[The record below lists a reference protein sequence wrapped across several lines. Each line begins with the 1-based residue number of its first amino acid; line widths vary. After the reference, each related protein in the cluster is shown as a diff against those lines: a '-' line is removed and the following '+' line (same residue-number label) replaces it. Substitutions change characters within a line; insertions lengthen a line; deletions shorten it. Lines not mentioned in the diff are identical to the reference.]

1 MANQRIFYALQQ
13 VLIGDGA
20 ATEASTALKGVQSV
34 GMSSTTNVESFSAF
48 GSIEATTILQDLD
61 LEITIENGLG
71 SDWTNGL
78 KAAGYTTFDSAF
90 FDTKRTITLEYLTD
104 STVGSK
110 VTKLITL
117 EAILTSYSVQM
128 GLDGAATESITFQNA
143 GTSVFTEGTPGTA
156 LSAQAGTKLCNV
168 ITRPSFTNFTY
179 TAYPDCCLETTTAPG
194 TYSKV
199 QSFSANF
206 DVGSEKVSAL
216 GQSMPFAKFATF
228 PAEISAEV
236 EYHLDPTGGIGTLN
250 SGTITG
256 SSLDDVC
263 YDVEIA
269 MPGNTYSMDKM
280 RLAGASRS
288 GGDVGGGNVTISE
301 SYTGFN
307 TFGYTGPS

>member
-20 ATEASTALKGVQSV
+20 ASETSTALKGVQSV

-78 KAAGYTTFDSAF
+78 KAAGYSSFDSAF

-104 STVGSK
+104 SGSPN

-143 GTSVFTEGTPGTA
+143 GTSVFTTGSDGDA
-156 LSAQAGTKLCNV
+156 LSTQTNKKLCNV

-179 TAYPDCCLETTTAPG
+179 TGYDDCCTDTTTAPG

-236 EYHLDPTGGIGTLN
+236 EYHLDPSGGIGTLN
-250 SGTITG
+250 SGSITG
-256 SSLDDVC
+256 TSLDDKC
-263 YDVEIA
+263 YDIEIA
-269 MPGNTYSMDKM
+269 MPGNTYDMDKM
-280 RLAGASRS
+280 RLSGASRS

-307 TFGYTGPS
+307 TFTYTGPA